1 MGITGRGRDDE
12 KTKDGTEE
20 RKKEQQLYGLNP
32 RKKNIKEDQRKEND
46 NPNLKNKL
54 RQCVTS
60 VDANTSPC
68 QPRGRN
74 SAPDH
79 PTG

>member
-60 VDANTSPC
+60 VDANKYNNLDTIIYSV
-68 QPRGRN
+68 
-74 SAPDH
+74 SLH
-79 PTG
+79 K